1 MQIGRCK
8 ALQELVGRT
17 EIGLR
22 LTGKTDDHVD
32 PDKGVRHQAPH
43 GLDPLGEFSV
53 V

>member
-1 MQIGRCK
+1 MQIGRCE

-22 LTGKTDDHVD
+22 LTGKPTITSI
-32 PDKGVRHQAPH
+32 PIKASGIRRRTASIRSAN
-43 GLDPLGEFSV
+43 FAV